1 MKIKTQLLAE
11 ALKDL
16 KPIISTTGQIQILS
30 CVKIVTGDQ
39 LEIVATDGDQMASRS
54 IEFNGE
60 VNVLAVNFNQLL
72 FSLGDAEETNMI
84 RDNGVLIV
92 KCGQKV
98 SRIGILDTKDFP
110 EAPDQSKFK
119 AIGVNCADL
128 AKGIRAVHGFEHK
141 DRDALTGLLIRGSPK
156 LLECIATDG
165 ANLAHW
171 TLPSISAEFECLIPA
186 DFADALAGALER
198 ENAVFKLSNN
208 QAFVE
213 WNGGFYV
220 CKLSELKFP
229 SITAITGNK
238 FDRLGKLTTR
248 PLLRECEACIA
259 LTNQAMTAALDLEFM
274 ADGLFTRFGGTNEN
288 HFTGDFKPAYK
299 CTVNAKSA
307 KLCLGAIGET
317 CEFFGNK
324 VATKMVNCD
333 LTIYSTLM
341 LAH

>member
-1 MKIKTQLLAE
+1 MLAMLIVNQGLERGETNSSQQARKGAQTTIQLKTRMKSI
-11 ALKDL
+11 
-16 KPIISTTGQIQILS
+16 IISTGNGPHDKS
-30 CVKIVTGDQ
+30 GDLRLQ
-39 LEIVATDGDQMASRS
+39 TRPSGDLEIV
-54 IEFNGE
+54 E
-60 VNVLAVNFNQLL
+60 
-72 FSLGDAEETNMI
+72 
-84 RDNGVLIV
+84 
-92 KCGQKV
+92 V
-98 SRIGILDTKDFP
+98 SRGPGENRPANQIK
-110 EAPDQSKFK
+110 
-119 AIGVNCADL
+119 GVVE
-128 AKGIRAVHGFEHK
+128 R
-141 DRDALTGLLIRGSPK
+141 
-156 LLECIATDG
+156 ECIATDG

-213 WNGGFYV
+213 WQGGFYV
-220 CKLSELKFP
+220 CKLSEFQFP